1 MEKGSDPSKSP
12 PLLHALQEWFTV
24 LEHYRRTHCVVS
36 ELITG
41 NGYYF
46 RVFSHNMVGSS
57 DNAAVTK
64 EPVFIPRP
72 GAAASLHYGEFRWGR
87 EEGLAWGDF
96 LDTKTFRQQASH
108 MSHPSTRPWTSL
120 KPQASLSP
128 WQTAPSLQATMPSSA
143 VLSGVV
149 LR

>member
-1 MEKGSDPSKSP
+1 MVCSSSYKG
-12 PLLHALQEWFTV
+12 WFTV

-36 ELITG
+36 ELIIG

-57 DNAAVTK
+57 DKAAATK

-72 GAAASLHYGEFRWGR
+72 GAVPSLTLWGIR
-87 EEGLAWGDF
+87 GRRGSLAWGD
-96 LDTKTFRQQASH
+96 LLGTKTCHQQASH
-108 MSHPSTRPWTSL
+108 MRHPNIRPWTS
-120 KPQASLSP
+120 PRPRASPSP
-128 WQTAPSLQATMPSSA
+128 WQTAPSLQAIMPSSA
-143 VLSGVV
+143 VLSEVV

>member
-1 MEKGSDPSKSP
+1 MVEAQEAPSKSP
-12 PLLHALQEWFTV
+12 PFLHTPQEWFTV

-57 DNAAVTK
+57 DKATTTK

-72 GAAASLHYGEFRWGR
+72 GAAPSLPRWG
-87 EEGLAWGDF
+87 
-96 LDTKTFRQQASH
+96 
-108 MSHPSTRPWTSL
+108 
-120 KPQASLSP
+120 
-128 WQTAPSLQATMPSSA
+128 
-143 VLSGVV
+143 VLLGKGA
-149 LR
+149 

>member
-1 MEKGSDPSKSP
+1 MVPQSP
-12 PLLHALQEWFTV
+12 PFLHTLQEWFTV

-57 DNAAVTK
+57 DKAAATK

-72 GAAASLHYGEFRWGR
+72 GAALSLPLWGVPLGKGR
-87 EEGLAWGDF
+87 E
-96 LDTKTFRQQASH
+96 
-108 MSHPSTRPWTSL
+108 
-120 KPQASLSP
+120 
-128 WQTAPSLQATMPSSA
+128 PSL
-143 VLSGVV
+143 G
-149 LR
+149 